1 MLKLRSS
8 RPYVYVC
15 AVEDL
20 VRAQIEASDKKLT
33 LLNEPEMYI
42 ALEVRPRPWVLD
54 SVSYEF
60 TYLGIS

>member
-1 MLKLRSS
+1 M
-8 RPYVYVC
+8 YVC